1 MLYNTSSVSGITCP
15 KLGTRGPDA
24 PFYHWLALGYV
35 FLFILALTANLC
47 VLFKLFHYSRRRFRD
62 HILLLNLCAA
72 DLFVT
77 IVYIPSEIYAYT
89 VGRWHNDEICKAIA
103 ALKGLG
109 IYVSSC
115 TIIGISVDR
124 YLSIVHPLTVYQS
137 NIRNKL
143 FVVGSWLISAVA
155 CIPQLIIF
163 KRLTNEALCR
173 EICGDILSAYPV
185 KRLVYNIAVAIF
197 AYIAPLITIFYSY
210 FRILYV
216 LQRRC
221 DRRTFRFV
229 KCSSSVSTRS
239 CDINQ
244 SNFPLKSSLTKS
256 FHLEKG
262 GRGGT
267 RKVHR
272 QSILQQEINT
282 HNIKTITRAK
292 LKTLKL
298 TVVIVICFILCWTPY
313 YCIVFFLLITDARID
328 HDNLSNQHTNFTLTT
343 PINISIYDEPSR
355 DERSLLIVM
364 MLAVSNSVL
373 DPLLYGCYL
382 VRPIKSNCL
391 YGKRTRNN
399 TTILKRTPGIVVGDK
414 ESKLTTMRT
423 NPKNDNNAQRDVAAE
438 CQL

>member
-1 MLYNTSSVSGITCP
+1 MSLNISSSLSSKTTCT
-15 KLGTRGPDA
+15 KREIHGPEA
-24 PFYHWLALGYV
+24 PFYRWLALGYGV
-35 FLFILALTANLC
+35 LFILALTANLR

-77 IVYIPSEIYAYT
+77 LVYIPSEIYTYT
-89 VGRWHNDEICKAIA
+89 IARWHNDGICKTLA

-115 TIIGISVDR
+115 TIIGISLDR

-143 FVVGSWLISAVA
+143 FVVGSWLISAIA

-163 KRLTNEALCR
+163 KRLTNEDICR
-173 EICGDILSAYPV
+173 EMCGDTLSSDPG
-185 KRLVYNIAVAIF
+185 KRLAYNIAVALF
-197 AYIAPLITIFYSY
+197 AYIAPLLTIFYSY

-216 LQRRC
+216 LHKRS

-229 KCSSSVSTRS
+229 RSSSNRNSCDLNQINLPLTSTR
-239 CDINQ
+239 
-244 SNFPLKSSLTKS
+244 KS
-256 FHLEKG
+256 FTHERTTNG
-262 GRGGT
+262 PS
-267 RKVHR
+267 VV
-272 QSILQQEINT
+272 QEEINS

-298 TVVIVICFILCWTPY
+298 TALIVICFILCWTPY

-328 HDNLSNQHTNFTLTT
+328 SESAQTIVIDSLNSQQPTN
-343 PINISIYDEPSR
+343 N
-355 DERSLLIVM
+355 ERSLLIVM

-373 DPLLYGCYL
+373 DPLIYGCFM
-382 VRPIKSNCL
+382 VRTIPTNCCDRL
-391 YGKRTRNN
+391 RNRRETTTTSKRTANQ
-399 TTILKRTPGIVVGDK
+399 LASDK
-414 ESKLTTMRT
+414 ESKLTTLRSHI
-423 NPKNDNNAQRDVAAE
+423 KNGNLQREAIAE

>member
-1 MLYNTSSVSGITCP
+1 MLYNTSSLSEITCP
-15 KLGTRGPDA
+15 KPGTRGPDA

-89 VGRWHNDEICKAIA
+89 VGRWHNDEICKMIA

-115 TIIGISVDR
+115 TIIGISLDR

-163 KRLTNEALCR
+163 KRLTNEELCR
-173 EICGDILSAYPV
+173 EMCGDILSADPT
-185 KRLVYNIAVAIF
+185 KRLAYNIAVAIF
-197 AYIAPLITIFYSY
+197 AYIAPLIAIFYSY

-229 KCSSSVSTRS
+229 KCHSVSTRS
-239 CDINQ
+239 NEVNQ
-244 SNFPLKSSLTKS
+244 SNYPLNSSTKKS
-256 FHLEKG
+256 FHLEREREG
-262 GRGGT
+262 TGRSS
-267 RKVHR
+267 RKSVE
-272 QSILQQEINT
+272 QQEINT
-282 HNIKTITRAK
+282 HNMKTITRAK

-298 TVVIVICFILCWTPY
+298 TVIIVICFILCWTPY

-328 HDNLSNQHTNFTLTT
+328 HENLLNQNTNSTLTT
-343 PINISIYDEPSR
+343 PRNISIYDEPSR

-391 YGKRTRNN
+391 HEKRTRID
-399 TTILKRTPGIVVGDK
+399 TTTLKRIPAIVGADK
-414 ESKLTTMRT
+414 ESKLTTIRT
-423 NPKNDNNAQRDVAAE
+423 NLKNDNNVQRDVPVE

>member
-1 MLYNTSSVSGITCP
+1 MLHNTSSLSEITCP

-24 PFYHWLALGYV
+24 PFYRWLALGYV

-89 VGRWHNDEICKAIA
+89 IGRWHNDEICKTIA

-115 TIIGISVDR
+115 TIIGISLDR

-155 CIPQLIIF
+155 CIPQ
-163 KRLTNEALCR
+163 RLTNEELCR
-173 EICGDILSAYPV
+173 EICGDILSDDPA
-185 KRLVYNIAVAIF
+185 KRLAYNIAVAIF
-197 AYIAPLITIFYSY
+197 AYIAPLIAIFYAY

-216 LQRRC
+216 LQKRC

-229 KCSSSVSTRS
+229 KGHNVSTRS
-239 CDINQ
+239 YDVDQ
-244 SNFPLKSSLTKS
+244 SNYLLKSSTTKS
-256 FHLEKG
+256 FSHER

-267 RKVHR
+267 GRSPG
-272 QSILQQEINT
+272 QSVVQQEINT
-282 HNIKTITRAK
+282 HNMTTITRAK

-328 HDNLSNQHTNFTLTT
+328 HENLSNQTTNFTLTT
-343 PINISIYDEPSR
+343 PLNISIYNEPSR

-373 DPLLYGCYL
+373 DPLLYGNYPY
-382 VRPIKSNCL
+382 VYIT
-391 YGKRTRNN
+391 RTDI
-399 TTILKRTPGIVVGDK
+399 TILKRTPGVVGGDK
-414 ESKLTTMRT
+414 ESKLTTIRT
-423 NPKNDNNAQRDVAAE
+423 NLKNDNNAQRDAAVE

>member
-1 MLYNTSSVSGITCP
+1 MRTNLSLSLEKTCSKP
-15 KLGTRGPDA
+15 DTHGPDA

-47 VLFKLFHYSRRRFRD
+47 VLFKLFHYTRRRFRD

-115 TIIGISVDR
+115 TIIGISLDR

-137 NIRNKL
+137 NTRNKL
-143 FVVGSWLISAVA
+143 FVVGSWLISA
-155 CIPQLIIF
+155 LIIF
-163 KRLTNEALCR
+163 KRLTNEELCR
-173 EICGDILSAYPV
+173 EMCGDILSSDPV
-185 KRLVYNIAVAIF
+185 KRLAYNIAVAIF
-197 AYIAPLITIFYSY
+197 AYIAPLIAIFYSY

-221 DRRTFRFV
+221 DRRTFRFG
-229 KCSSSVSTRS
+229 KCHGINARSDDVSQTSYSLKRNTR
-239 CDINQ
+239 
-244 SNFPLKSSLTKS
+244 KS
-256 FHLEKG
+256 FNHER

-267 RKVHR
+267 GRISEQTVV
-272 QSILQQEINT
+272 QEEFNT
-282 HNIKTITRAK
+282 HNMKTITRAK

-298 TVVIVICFILCWTPY
+298 TVIIVICFILCWTPY

-328 HDNLSNQHTNFTLTT
+328 YDNLTNQHGNFTLTT
-343 PINISIYDEPSR
+343 PIDVSVYDQSSR

-382 VRPIKSNCL
+382 VRPTKSNCL
-391 YGKRTRNN
+391 SRRRTRTE
-399 TTILKRTPGIVVGDK
+399 TTTLKRIPGVIIADK
-414 ESKLTTMRT
+414 ESKLTTIRT
-423 NPKNDNNAQRDVAAE
+423 NLKNDNHEQRDVAVE

>member
-1 MLYNTSSVSGITCP
+1 MLYNTSISSEHTCS
-15 KLGTRGPDA
+15 KQKIRGPDA

-35 FLFILALTANLC
+35 FLFILALSANLR

-77 IVYIPSEIYAYT
+77 LVYIPSEIYAYT
-89 VGRWHNDEICKAIA
+89 IGRWHNDEICKIIA

-137 NIRNKL
+137 NIRNQL
-143 FVVGSWLISAVA
+143 FVVGSWLISAIA

-163 KRLTNEALCR
+163 KRLTNEELCR
-173 EICGDILSAYPV
+173 EMCGDTLSTDPA
-185 KRLVYNIAVAIF
+185 KRFAYNIAVTIF
-197 AYIAPLITIFYSY
+197 AYIAPLIAIFYSY

-216 LQRRC
+216 LQKRC
-221 DRRTFRFV
+221 DRKTFRFV
-229 KCSSSVSTRS
+229 KSPSGSTGHS
-239 CDINQ
+239 DANSTKYLQ
-244 SNFPLKSSLTKS
+244 KSTSTKNYNNERARNLAAAEESLVQ
-256 FHLEKG
+256 G
-262 GRGGT
+262 
-267 RKVHR
+267 
-272 QSILQQEINT
+272 EINA
-282 HNIKTITRAK
+282 HNTKTITRAK

-298 TVVIVICFILCWTPY
+298 TALIVICFILCWTPY
-313 YCIVFFLLITDARID
+313 YCIVFFLLITDARMNHENAQYD
-328 HDNLSNQHTNFTLTT
+328 SVNLTT
-343 PINISIYDEPSR
+343 TTPMNTSMYDHPSR

-382 VRPIKSNCL
+382 VRPVKSNCL
-391 YGKRTRNN
+391 SRMKTRTE
-399 TTILKRTPGIVVGDK
+399 TSTIRRIAGLLPVDK
-414 ESKLTTMRT
+414 DSKVSTVRI
-423 NPKNDNNAQRDVAAE
+423 NQKNGHHSQRIDAVE
-438 CQL
+438 CRL